1 MTKENILREL
11 IFLSNCKTQKEFA
24 LKHGKQPNQVS
35 EWLTNK
41 RHISNTTLEQIAK
54 LEGYKLTITLKLEEI

>member
-1 MTKENILREL
+1 MTKPQTIRNLIEL
-11 IFLSNCKTQKEFA
+11 SGCKTQKEFA

-41 RHISNTTLEQIAK
+41 RHISDAILQEIANK
-54 LEGYKLTITLKLEEI
+54 EGYKLNINYQLEKL